1 MASTDAA
8 PREQRTL
15 LALVFAG
22 IVLYVILDIIAQ
34 ALPPHYNAISQAESL
49 LAVGPYGYVMTVNFV
64 VRGALSLL
72 FVIAYARTIP
82 RASQS
87 RAGLILLGV
96 WGIGALLLALFP
108 TDAVGAHL
116 TVHGAIHLVV
126 ALVAFVC
133 GPLGELLLA
142 RARRKD
148 ASTPMPR
155 VLLVG
160 VAVAALVA
168 AALVILGA
176 SAFTRAGIWGL
187 LERVLIGL
195 VLLWILLAALDLWS
209 SLSLIHQLH
218 TPAPKVTGGAMHG
231 RPEVTPPNS

>member
-1 MASTDAA
+1 MDSTYTASGGRRA
-8 PREQRTL
+8 L
-15 LALVFAG
+15 IALVVAG
-22 IVLYVILDIIAQ
+22 IALYVILDIVAQ
-34 ALPPHYNAISQAESL
+34 ALPPHYDPMSQAESL

-72 FVIAYARTIP
+72 FVAAYARTIP

-87 RAGLILLGV
+87 REGLILLSV
-96 WGIGALLLALFP
+96 WGVSALLLAVFS
-108 TDAVGAHL
+108 TDAPNARPTL
-116 TVHGAIHLVV
+116 HGSVHLVV
-126 ALVAFVC
+126 ALVAFIC

-148 ASTPMPR
+148 ASTPIPR
-155 VLLVG
+155 NLLVG

-176 SAFTRAGIWGL
+176 PVATRAGIWGL

-195 VLLWILLAALDLWS
+195 VLLWMLLAALDLWV
-209 SLSLIHQLH
+209 SLSLIRQLH
-218 TPAPKVTGGAMHG
+218 TSAPTVKGDAVRG
-231 RPEVTPPNS
+231 RYDDGQMTR